1 MSIRQAVYDDYPVL
15 AKVHVESWKT
25 SYRGMIADAYLDQ
38 LTVESRMERWKQLL
52 SRGDKDLWTFVS
64 EDEAGRVSGFIQGGK
79 CREEEAGYDAEI
91 YALYLLQEHQ
101 GSGHGRLLVNT
112 LIQAF
117 RENGFGSMYV
127 WVLKDNPARQFYI
140 KMGGSPVS
148 EKTLDIAGQ
157 AVLETGLAWDKL

>member
-1 MSIRQAVYDDYPVL
+1 MSIRQAAYDDYPVL

-25 SYRGMIADAYLDQ
+25 TYRGMIADAYLDQ

-79 CREEEAGYDAEI
+79 CREEVAGYDAEI
-91 YALYLLQEHQ
+91 YALYLLKEHQ
-101 GSGHGRLLVNT
+101 GKGHGRLLVNT

-127 WVLKDNPARQFYI
+127 WVLKDNPARQFYM

>member
-1 MSIRQAVYDDYPVL
+1 MSIRQAAYDDYPVL

-25 SYRGMIADAYLDQ
+25 TYRGMIADVYLDQ
-38 LTVESRMERWKQLL
+38 LTVESRLDRWKQLL

-64 EDEAGRVSGFIQGGK
+64 EDEAGRVCGFIQGGK
-79 CREEEAGYDAEI
+79 CREEGAGYDAEI

-101 GSGHGRLLVNT
+101 GKGYGRLLVNT

-148 EKTLDIAGQ
+148 EKTLNIAGQ